1 LQAKVIDSKGE
12 TVSLPAAIAIIVV
25 LDVAL
30 IGFLAWMMSHPRH
43 LTPHVSANDVA
54 TPKPSIEQRVMHTTH
69 GHPAATRTAAI
80 ELN

>member
-1 LQAKVIDSKGE
+1 L
-12 TVSLPAAIAIIVV
+12 SLPAAIVIIVV

-30 IGFLAWMMSHPRH
+30 IGFLAWIMSHPRH

-54 TPKPSIEQRVMHTTH
+54 TPRPSIEQRVMRIAH
-69 GHPAATRTAAI
+69 GHPEATRTAAI

>member
-1 LQAKVIDSKGE
+1 MQKSSTAKGGA
-12 TVSLPAAIAIIVV
+12 VSLPAAIAIIVV

-54 TPKPSIEQRVMHTTH
+54 TPKPSTEQRVMHIEH
-69 GHPAATRTAAI
+69 GHPEATRTAAI
-80 ELN
+80 EFD